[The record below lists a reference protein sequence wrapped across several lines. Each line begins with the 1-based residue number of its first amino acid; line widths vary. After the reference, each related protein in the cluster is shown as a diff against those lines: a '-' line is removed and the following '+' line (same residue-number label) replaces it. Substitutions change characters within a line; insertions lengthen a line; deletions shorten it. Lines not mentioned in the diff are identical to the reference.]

1 VMVRYCD
8 RMELALSAAD
18 LVVSRAGAA
27 TVSELMG
34 LGIPAVYVPLA
45 IGNGEQRRNAQS
57 QVAAGGALMV
67 ENAQFTPQWV
77 SSQLVPLLL
86 DRPQIAAM
94 AARTSAIGTRDGADR
109 TVDLIQDALR
119 RTRKQHQ

>member
-1 VMVRYCD
+1 
-8 RMELALSAAD
+8 
-18 LVVSRAGAA
+18 
-27 TVSELMG
+27 
-34 LGIPAVYVPLA
+34 
-45 IGNGEQRRNAQS
+45 
-57 QVAAGGALMV
+57 MV